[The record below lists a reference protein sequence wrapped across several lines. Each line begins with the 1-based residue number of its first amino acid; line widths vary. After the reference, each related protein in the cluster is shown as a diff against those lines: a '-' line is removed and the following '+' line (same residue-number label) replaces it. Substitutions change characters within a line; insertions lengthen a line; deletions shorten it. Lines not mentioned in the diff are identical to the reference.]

1 VRVRVD
7 VNFNLG
13 SIFKENIFMENV
25 YITLES
31 LLTEIVLSLIHRKT
45 ELSTY
50 FGLLSDATDIFII
63 SSG

>member
-1 VRVRVD
+1 
-7 VNFNLG
+7 
-13 SIFKENIFMENV
+13 MENV

-50 FGLLSDATDIFII
+50 FGLLSDAIDIFII